1 MIECW
6 QGTLKMNWIYLTIAI
21 LCEVLATSALKSSDG
36 FTRLLPSLLVVTGYG
51 VAFYFLSLTLRSI
64 PVGIAYAVWSGVG
77 IVLVSL
83 LGWLFYDQKLNF
95 AAMLGIF
102 FIIVGVVILNLFS
115 SSTNH

>member
-1 MIECW
+1 
-6 QGTLKMNWIYLTIAI
+6 MNWLYLAIAI
-21 LCEVLATSALKSSDG
+21 LGEVMATSALKSSEG
-36 FTRLLPSLLVVTGYG
+36 FTRLVPSLITASGYT

-77 IVLVSL
+77 IVLVSI
-83 LGWLFYDQKLNF
+83 LGWVFYDQKLTF

-102 FIIVGVVILNLFS
+102 FIMVGVVILNLFS

>member
-1 MIECW
+1 
-6 QGTLKMNWIYLTIAI
+6 MNWLYLTIAI
-21 LCEVLATSALKSSDG
+21 LCEVLATLALKSSDG
-36 FTRLLPSLLVVTGYG
+36 FTRLVPSLFVVTGYG

-77 IVLVSL
+77 IVLVSI
-83 LGWLFYDQKLNF
+83 LGWVFYDQKLNV

-102 FIIVGVVILNLFS
+102 FIMVGVVILNLFS